1 MTNTKQRSAICTGM
15 SQTER
20 DLGSFK
26 GEAELEKL
34 DRQSGH
40 QYIPMDVYVDPQTIK
55 ERFQASSS
63 RKRWARK

>member
-1 MTNTKQRSAICTGM
+1 MTSTKQRSAICTGM

-20 DLGSFK
+20 VLGSFK

-40 QYIPMDVYVDPQTIK
+40 QYIPMDVYVDPKTIK
-55 ERFQASSS
+55 EHFHASSI
-63 RKRWARK
+63 RKRCDRK

>member
-1 MTNTKQRSAICTGM
+1 MTNTKQRSAICAGM
-15 SQTER
+15 CPTER
-20 DLGSFK
+20 GLGSFK

-34 DRQSGH
+34 DRQSGL

>member
-1 MTNTKQRSAICTGM
+1 M

-20 DLGSFK
+20 VLGSFK

-63 RKRWARK
+63 RKRWAGK